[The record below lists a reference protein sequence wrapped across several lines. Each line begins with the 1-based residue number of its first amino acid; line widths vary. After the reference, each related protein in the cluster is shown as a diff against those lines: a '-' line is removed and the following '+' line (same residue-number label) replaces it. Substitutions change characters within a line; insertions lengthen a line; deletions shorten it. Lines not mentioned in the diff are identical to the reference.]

1 MKGNT
6 LATKAETKKAVGAW
20 GILSGSK
27 KSNDAVYCAKM
38 WHGQTVKAGDIVVL
52 LNWKGH
58 ESLVELGSKVNS
70 VPADPAKGQMGYD
83 RYELVLNANK

>member
-1 MKGNT
+1 M
-6 LATKAETKKAVGAW
+6 ATKADTKKAVGAF

-27 KSNDAVYCAKM
+27 KTNDAVYCAKM

-58 ESLVELGSKVNS
+58 QTLVELGKKVDS
-70 VPADPAKGQMGYD
+70 VQADPSKGQMGYD
-83 RYELVLNANK
+83 RYELVLNK

>member
-1 MKGNT
+1 M
-6 LATKAETKKAVGAW
+6 ATKQEAKKAIGAF

-27 KSNDAVYCAKM
+27 KTNDAVYCAKM
-38 WHGQTVKAGDIVVL
+38 WHGQTVKKGDIVVL

-58 ESLVELGSKVNS
+58 QTLIELGAKVDS

-83 RYELVLNANK
+83 RYEVVLNK

>member
-1 MKGNT
+1 
-6 LATKAETKKAVGAW
+6 LATKADTKKAVGAF

-27 KSNDAVYCAKM
+27 KTNDAVYCAKM

-58 ESLVELGSKVNS
+58 QTLVELGKKVDS
-70 VPADPAKGQMGYD
+70 VQADPSKGQMGYD
-83 RYELVLNANK
+83 RYELVLNK

>member
-1 MKGNT
+1 M
-6 LATKAETKKAVGAW
+6 ATKQETKKAVGAF

-27 KSNDAVYCAKM
+27 KTNDAVYCAKM

-58 ESLVELGSKVNS
+58 QTLVELGKKVDT
-70 VPADPAKGQMGYD
+70 VKADPSKGIMGYD
-83 RYELVLNANK
+83 RYELVLNK

>member
-1 MKGNT
+1 M
-6 LATKAETKKAVGAW
+6 ATKQETKKAVGAF

-27 KSNDAVYCAKM
+27 KTNDAVYCAKM

-58 ESLVELGSKVNS
+58 QTLVELGKKVDTDQ
-70 VPADPAKGQMGYD
+70 ADPSKGQMGYD
-83 RYELVLNANK
+83 RYELVLNK

>member
-1 MKGNT
+1 M
-6 LATKAETKKAVGAW
+6 ATKQETKKAVGAF

-27 KSNDAVYCAKM
+27 KTNDAVYCAKM

-58 ESLVELGSKVNS
+58 QTLVELGKKVDTVS
-70 VPADPAKGQMGYD
+70 ADPAKGQMGYD
-83 RYELVLNANK
+83 RYELVLNK

>member
-1 MKGNT
+1 M
-6 LATKAETKKAVGAW
+6 ATKQETKKAVGAF

-27 KSNDAVYCAKM
+27 KEGNAVYCAKM

-58 ESLVELGSKVNS
+58 QTLVELGKKVDT
-70 VPADPAKGQMGYD
+70 VQADPSKGQMGYD
-83 RYELVLNANK
+83 RYELVLNK

>member
-1 MKGNT
+1 M
-6 LATKAETKKAVGAW
+6 ATKQETKKAVGAF

-27 KSNDAVYCAKM
+27 KTNDAVYCAKM

-58 ESLVELGSKVNS
+58 QTLVELGKKVDS
-70 VPADPAKGQMGYD
+70 VPADASKGQMGYD
-83 RYELVLNANK
+83 RYELVLNK